1 VSSQIRQQEAL
12 LVTHRNSRLTV
23 FGRHLIVQRLQQGY
37 TQAATAAAAGV
48 SRSTVAKWAKRY
60 RDEDISGL
68 QDRSSRARTCRHA
81 LPEHIIEAIV
91 RLRRQLGCGPH
102 RIAWELGLAASTVYG
117 VLRRAGL
124 SVLARLDRTTRA
136 VQRYERERP
145 GELVHFDVK
154 KLGKIPDGGGK
165 RFFDQ
170 GWVDTGAG
178 LSAAGRSRSKAGYDY
193 LHVAVDDHSRYAY
206 VEALPDEKGPTAAAF
221 LMRSVLAFAAVGVN
235 VERVLSDNG
244 GCYRSHVFRRAA
256 TDLGVGLRY
265 IRPRRPQTNGKAERF
280 IKTLQAEWAYLQPY
294 TTNQARLEDLTA
306 FLQRY
311 NHQRPHTAIGN
322 RPPAS
327 RL

>member
-1 VSSQIRQQEAL
+1 
-12 LVTHRNSRLTV
+12 VTHRNAKLSTYS
-23 FGRHLIVQRLQQGY
+23 RHLIVQRLQQGY
-37 TQAATAAAAGV
+37 TQAAAAAAAGV
-48 SRSTVAKWAKRY
+48 SRSTVAKWARRY
-60 RDEDISGL
+60 RDEGIAGL
-68 QDRSSRARTCRHA
+68 QDRSSRARHCQHA
-81 LPEHIIEAIV
+81 LPEHVIEAIV
-91 RLRRQLGCGPH
+91 RLRRELGCGPH
-102 RIAWELGLAASTVYG
+102 RIAWELGFAASTVYG

-165 RFFDQ
+165 RFFDP
-170 GWVDTGAG
+170 GWAETGAG
-178 LSAAGRSRSKAGYDY
+178 MNRPGRSRRGHDY

-244 GCYRSHVFRRAA
+244 GCYRSHVFKAKA
-256 TDLGVGLRY
+256 LDLGVGLRNT
-265 IRPRRPQTNGKAERF
+265 RPRHPQTNGKAERF

-294 TTNQARLEDLTA
+294 TTNQARLDALPY
-306 FLQRY
+306 FLDRY
-311 NHQRPHTAIGN
+311 NHARPHTAIGN

-327 RL
+327 HL

>member
-1 VSSQIRQQEAL
+1 M
-12 LVTHRNSRLTV
+12 THRNARLTLY
-23 FGRHLIVQRLQQGY
+23 GRHLIVQRLEQGY
-37 TQAATAAAAGV
+37 SQAAAAAAAGV

-60 RDEDISGL
+60 RDEGIAGL
-68 QDRSSRARTCRHA
+68 QDRPSRAKHFPHA
-81 LPEHIIEAIV
+81 LGEHVVSAIV
-91 RLRRQLGCGPH
+91 RLRRELGCGPH
-102 RIAWELGLAASTVYG
+102 RIAWELGLAVSTVYG

-154 KLGKIPDGGGK
+154 KLGKIPNGGGK
-165 RFFDQ
+165 RFFDP
-170 GWVDTGAG
+170 GWAETGAG
-178 LSAAGRSRSKAGYDY
+178 MNRPGRSRRGYDY

-235 VERVLSDNG
+235 VERVLTDNG
-244 GCYRSHVFRRAA
+244 GCYRSYVFAETAA
-256 TDLGVGLRY
+256 TFGVGQRRT
-265 IRPRRPQTNGKAERF
+265 RPRRPQTNGKAERF
-280 IKTLQAEWAYLQPY
+280 IKTLQAEWAYLRPY
-294 TTNQARLEDLTA
+294 TTNQQRLDALPN

-311 NHQRPHTAIGN
+311 NNDRPHTAIGN

>member
-1 VSSQIRQQEAL
+1 MA
-12 LVTHRNSRLTV
+12 HRNAKLTFHGRL
-23 FGRHLIVQRLQQGY
+23 LIVQRLAQGH
-37 TQAATAAAAGV
+37 TQASLAAAMGI
-48 SRSTVAKWAKRY
+48 SRSTVAKWAKRH
-60 RDEDISGL
+60 REEGIAGL
-68 QDRSSRARTCRHA
+68 EDRSSKPGRCPHA
-81 LPEHIIEAIV
+81 LPQEVTATIV
-91 RLRRQLGCGPH
+91 RLRRELGCGPH
-102 RIAWELGLAASTVYG
+102 RIAWQLGLAVSTVYG

-136 VQRYERERP
+136 VLRYERQRP

-165 RFFDQ
+165 RFFDP
-170 GWVDTGAG
+170 GWAETGAG
-178 LSAAGRSRSKAGYDY
+178 MNRPGRSRRGYDY

-206 VEALPDEKGPTAAAF
+206 VEALPDEKAPTAAAF
-221 LMRSVLAFAAVGVN
+221 LSRSILAFAAVGIN

-244 GCYRSHVFRRAA
+244 GCYRSHLFRTAA
-256 TDLGVGLRY
+256 ASLGVALRHT
-265 IRPRRPQTNGKAERF
+265 RPRRPQTNGKAERF

-294 TTNQARLEDLTA
+294 WTNQERLDALPL

-311 NHQRPHTAIGN
+311 NYDRPHTAIGN